1 MSLPELSIR
10 RPVFMT
16 MVLVLLVL
24 LGIVSYQKMDVN
36 EMPDASYPF
45 VSVSVT

>member
-24 LGIVSYQKMDVN
+24 LGIVSY
-36 EMPDASYPF
+36 
-45 VSVSVT
+45 

>member
-24 LGIVSYQKMDVN
+24 LGIFLARK
-36 EMPDASYPF
+36 A
-45 VSVSVT
+45 